1 MKWYWMWST
10 LLKISLV
17 TRMRDGLPWL
27 RTYFLFSSAI
37 HKCLLHWHLKL
48 DRQVCLISHNR
59 CLPKKIHRN
68 YWKRIHILYMWGKL
82 PIKRQ
87 SDRLSFAKIRMLLIC
102 KWSLLMNL
110 FSWVNRFIYW
120 ALFKV
125 CLNSMECKYDTNVS
139 SFGTE

>member
-1 MKWYWMWST
+1 MI
-10 LLKISLV
+10 LKVKHFIKNLSGNKDE
-17 TRMRDGLPWL
+17 R
-27 RTYFLFSSAI
+27 RTTMAENIFLFASAI

-68 YWKRIHILYMWGKL
+68 YWKRIHILYTRGKL

-102 KWSLLMNL
+102 KWYLLMNL

-125 CLNSMECKYDTNVS
+125 CLNSSIFKSRDITCRLRSV
-139 SFGTE
+139 